1 MLLRN
6 LSVRPTSSS
15 ESPEMKYLTV
25 IFKIRSFRLNSQR
38 KSFFFDK
45 TFENCLYSSMLVG
58 SVPREGKRIGI
69 SRIRAWKARAW
80 RASRVVGRVA
90 CSRVLERQRDHVNRG
105 SPVLE
110 VKEDEGAERGEGGE
124 GHGPVDIL
132 VMLEARWGEEAE
144 ANSPLPRRRKA
155 WSVPLLCLRLLS
167 SSPLLSSGAVLA
179 FHSAQAQGVPLGTIF
194 IKFFYFSGISSSSGR
209 ISLTLRAE
217 IEAIFRSSI
226 RTYQRFRST
235 KFTQSCVK
243 TIEYFAEG
251 R

>member
-6 LSVRPTSSS
+6 LSESS
-15 ESPEMKYLTV
+15 ETKHLIV
-25 IFKIRSFRLNSQR
+25 ILKIQPCRLSSQR
-38 KSFFFDK
+38 KSFFLDK
-45 TFENCLYSSMLVG
+45 TSENCLYSSMLVV
-58 SVPREGKRIGI
+58 SVSREGKRIGI

-194 IKFFYFSGISSSSGR
+194 IELFYFSGISSSPGR
-209 ISLTLRAE
+209 ISSALRVE
-217 IEAIFRSSI
+217 IETIFHSSS
-226 RTYQRFRST
+226 RTYQRSQST
-235 KFTQSCVK
+235 KFTQSSVK